1 MFETVVNNYF
11 VGRKLKMNLVFGVH
25 VLKGLKTVDFIVYKW
40 NKKLRWQKNALMIRY
55 ELDHNVFIILLSI
68 QLIDFIQITSN
79 GFLLYLASYFKDM
92 VKLRQQPELAD
103 LIIIIIITMYCK
115 SFMSKLYRQ
124 NLSNYLINDIEVAYR
139 KAQLWLTN

>member
-1 MFETVVNNYF
+1 
-11 VGRKLKMNLVFGVH
+11 
-25 VLKGLKTVDFIVYKW
+25 
-40 NKKLRWQKNALMIRY
+40 MIRY